1 MSQALTERPTGD
13 FRHNFFPAI
22 AFVGAAWVVIGS
34 LGPWGTFTSFY
45 GDESINGTSG
55 DGKLTLILGIGIA
68 IAMLLAFSHPRLG
81 YTLTILESILV
92 IVIAENHRNN
102 ISDLVDGNI
111 KYVVIDVEWGLYL
124 VLVGGCMALS
134 GAIFHLA
141 WNREA
146 SRSGQ

>member
-1 MSQALTERPTGD
+1 MSQALTERPTED
-13 FRHNFFPAI
+13 FRRYLFPGV
-22 AFVGAAWVVIGS
+22 AFLGAAWVVIGS
-34 LGPWGTFTSFY
+34 LGPWGTFTSYY
-45 GDESINGTSG
+45 GDASINGTSG

-68 IAMLLAFSHPRLG
+68 IAMLVAFSHPRLG
-81 YTLTILESILV
+81 FTLTILESILV
-92 IVIAENHRNN
+92 IVIAGDHWNN

-111 KYVVIDVEWGLYL
+111 KYMVIDVEWGLYL

-134 GAIFHLA
+134 GAIIYFA